1 MMLGVIAA
9 ASLITVSALSDSA
22 TTYSVATTDGVETG
36 ISMLGHLEL
45 VATNEDG
52 AIKSY
57 QQTDNAIVRIGT
69 DCIVNEL
76 FNDGNGAGS
85 TTCGGVSG
93 EFDVIQIGEG
103 TGIANPEQQG
113 TISDAAEETGLA
125 APLADSDGVA
135 ITDSSGAGATG
146 VVSVAF
152 TNSGAAQETISE
164 AIILNATSG
173 NQVPLAFREFSGIPL
188 DVNDQLTVT
197 WTITVTEG

>member
-1 MMLGVIAA
+1 MKTQYTFMMLGVIAA

-125 APLADSDGVA
+125 APLADS
-135 ITDSSGAGATG
+135 TG